1 MERSAEC
8 TQVHKRWLQSHV
20 AFPMVIDLGKGS
32 FLVIIVFFLHTSL

>member
-20 AFPMVIDLGKGS
+20 AFPMVIDLGKGMS
-32 FLVIIVFFLHTSL
+32 VM